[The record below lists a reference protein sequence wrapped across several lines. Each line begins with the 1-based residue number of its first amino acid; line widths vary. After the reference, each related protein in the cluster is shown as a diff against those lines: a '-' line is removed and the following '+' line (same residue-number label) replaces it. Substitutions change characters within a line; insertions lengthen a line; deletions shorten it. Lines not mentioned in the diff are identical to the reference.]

1 MPGPLDGIRIVD
13 LTTMASGPLATSILA
28 DQGADVIKVEAPDRG
43 DALRTIGPSR
53 GGLSALFT
61 SLNRNKRSIAI
72 DLHTPRGVALL
83 DRLVARADVF
93 IQNFR
98 PGAVDRMGVGADR
111 YRALHPELI
120 YVSIS
125 GFGERGPMVNRGVY
139 DSLMQAYV
147 GVAVHQADLETGEPQ
162 FVRSVVC
169 DKGTAIQTS
178 QLVTAALL
186 ARARGAGGQHLKI
199 SMLHASLA
207 FLWPDGMQNYTLLGD
222 GVSAPLMKSAL
233 PMIRPTADGHIAISY
248 IQDREF
254 AALCRALG
262 RDDLA
267 RDERFEKADPR
278 ARHGRELQGLLDE
291 TLRRFTTAELL
302 AAARRGGR
310 AACDGRGSG
319 DDPSRSAGRGE
330 RARLRDGSSGGGAD
344 AAAEAAR
351 GVREDAGLGPAGGA
365 TAWGAWAGDCKGGG
379 IVHPGDRRVD
389 LQSHLAGVGVG
400 APHEFGVVDRRRFRR
415 KQSD

>member
-1 MPGPLDGIRIVD
+1 M
-13 LTTMASGPLATSILA
+13 
-28 DQGADVIKVEAPDRG
+28 IKVEAPDRG

-111 YRALHPELI
+111 YRALHPELV

-178 QLVTAALL
+178 QLITAALL

-222 GVSAPLMKSAL
+222 GVSAPLLKSAL

-278 ARHGRELQGLLDE
+278 ARHGRELQALLDE

-302 AAARRGGR
+302 RLLAEADVPHATVGRSRRRSTSIRRSWRTSSSSRWTIRRRGG
-310 AACDGRGSG
+310 CD
-319 DDPSRSAGRGE
+319 SRSRSGSSRRRRCRCGAGRRGT
-330 RARLRDGSSGGGAD
+330 GSMGGRSRGRRGCRTRRSGAGRRPGPGG
-344 AAAEAAR
+344 
-351 GVREDAGLGPAGGA
+351 RE
-365 TAWGAWAGDCKGGG
+365 
-379 IVHPGDRRVD
+379 
-389 LQSHLAGVGVG
+389 
-400 APHEFGVVDRRRFRR
+400 
-415 KQSD
+415 

>member
-53 GGLSALFT
+53 GGLSSLFT

-125 GFGERGPMVNRGVY
+125 GFGERGPMVKRGVY

-207 FLWPDGMQNYTLLGD
+207 FLWPDGMQNYTLLGE
-222 GVSAPLMKSAL
+222 GVSAPLLKSAL

-302 AAARRGGR
+302 RLLAAADVPHATVGDPATIHLDPQVIANELVFEMDHPAAGRMRQPKPLGDFEKTPVSVRRGAPRHGEHGR
-310 AACDGRGSG
+310 
-319 DDPSRSAGRGE
+319 E
-330 RARLRDGSSGGGAD
+330 IAR
-344 AAAEAAR
+344 E
-351 GVREDAGLGPAGGA
+351 AGLSV
-365 TAWGAWAGDCKGGG
+365 TEIEDL
-379 IVHPGDRRVD
+379 VSSRV
-389 LQSHLAGVGVG
+389 LLA
-400 APHEFGVVDRRRFRR
+400 APRPNAVT
-415 KQSD
+415 

>member
-125 GFGERGPMVNRGVY
+125 GFGERGPMVKRGVY

-169 DKGTAIQTS
+169 DKGTAIQSS

-222 GVSAPLMKSAL
+222 GVSAPLKKSAL
-233 PMIRPTADGHIAISY
+233 PMIRPTADGHVAISY

-254 AALCRALG
+254 AALCQALG

-278 ARHGRELQGLLDE
+278 ARHGRELQGMLDE

-302 AAARRGGR
+302 RVLAAADVPHATVGDPATIHLDPQVVANELVFEMDHPAAGRMRQPKPLGDFEKTPVSVRRGAPRHGEHGR
-310 AACDGRGSG
+310 EIARE
-319 DDPSRSAGRGE
+319 AGYSTLE
-330 RARLRDGSSGGGAD
+330 VDEMIRD
-344 AAAEAAR
+344 
-351 GVREDAGLGPAGGA
+351 
-365 TAWGAWAGDCKGGG
+365 
-379 IVHPGDRRVD
+379 RV
-389 LQSHLAGVGVG
+389 LL
-400 APHEFGVVDRRRFRR
+400 
-415 KQSD
+415 